1 MVGFHKKDYPEKS
14 IMSLWRQVEAFDM
27 PFTITKKYTNPNQ
40 TSITPHANLYR
51 QMLSY
56 NINRPIIYYK
66 KNMKKEAEK
75 WKLIYIFFLFLYFL
89 KVICNLDNVILTLPK
104 TMTKNEKW
112 FVFSKKK
119 QKKKE
124 KIDEPLKQ
132 WKIIKNNEKRKC
144 WTACFISL
152 LF

>member
-40 TSITPHANLYR
+40 TSITPHANFYR

-89 KVICNLDNVILTLPK
+89 KVIRNLDNVILTLPK

-119 QKKKE
+119 QKKNWWTFKTM
-124 KIDEPLKQ
+124 
-132 WKIIKNNEKRKC
+132 KNNKK
-144 WTACFISL
+144 
-152 LF
+152 

>member
-119 QKKKE
+119 QKKK
-124 KIDEPLKQ
+124 KKRKN
-132 WKIIKNNEKRKC
+132 WWTFKTMKNNKK
-144 WTACFISL
+144 
-152 LF
+152 

>member
-40 TSITPHANLYR
+40 TSITPHANFYR

-119 QKKKE
+119 KKK
-124 KIDEPLKQ
+124 KKKRKNLWTFK
-132 WKIIKNNEKRKC
+132 KMKNNKK
-144 WTACFISL
+144 
-152 LF
+152 

>member
-1 MVGFHKKDYPEKS
+1 MAFTNKTTQKSPLWACGDKLKLLICHLPLQKKH
-14 IMSLWRQVEAFDM
+14 
-27 PFTITKKYTNPNQ
+27 TNPNQ
-40 TSITPHANLYR
+40 TSITPQANFYR

-75 WKLIYIFFLFLYFL
+75 WKLIYIFFVFLYVL

-112 FVFSKKK
+112 LFF
-119 QKKKE
+119 QKKK
-124 KIDEPLKQ
+124 KKKKN
-132 WKIIKNNEKRKC
+132 WWNFKTMKNNEK
-144 WTACFISL
+144 
-152 LF
+152 